1 MTEDSVRLKH
11 RELEKI
17 AMTALRM
24 ARVLTECGARVR
36 VAQQGAGLVVQGLG
50 VETVGIRTGYASQ
63 EITVRSG
70 ANTITR
76 MMSIGPHG
84 VNHRLD
90 HAMRRLAVRVSKGGL
105 SIAEV
110 EAEMDRLALETPR
123 HPLWF
128 VALAVGIA
136 CAAFGRLLGI
146 DWLAFGPVFLGG
158 AIGQGL
164 RMLMHRRGVN
174 AYVVAA
180 VIAFVASVIAG
191 YGARLFASSTVNLSM
206 MAAILLLVPGIP
218 VTNAQTDVM
227 DGYPSM
233 GSARAV
239 TVLMVM
245 IFATTG
251 VLIAEGILGLR

>member
-1 MTEDSVRLKH
+1 MIDDPVRLKH

-24 ARVLTECGARVR
+24 ARVLTECGARVA
-36 VAQQGAGLVVQGLG
+36 VAQQGARLIVQGLG

-76 MMSIGPHG
+76 MMGMGPHG

-90 HAMRRLAVRVSKGGL
+90 HAMRALAVRVSNGGV
-105 SIAEV
+105 SAEDV
-110 EAEMDRLALETPR
+110 EREMDRLAKETPR
-123 HPLWF
+123 HPLWL
-128 VALAVGIA
+128 VAVAVGLA

-146 DWLAFGPVFLGG
+146 DWLAFGPVLVGG
-158 AIGQGL
+158 MIGQAL
-164 RMLMHRRGVN
+164 RMVLLRRGVN
-174 AYVVAA
+174 AFVVAA
-180 VIAFVASVIAG
+180 VIAFLSSAIAG
-191 YGARLFASSTVNLSM
+191 FGSHLSGSGTINLAM
-206 MAAILLLVPGIP
+206 MASILLLVPGVP

-239 TVLMVM
+239 SVLMVM

-251 VLIAEGILGLR
+251 VLLAEWLLGLH